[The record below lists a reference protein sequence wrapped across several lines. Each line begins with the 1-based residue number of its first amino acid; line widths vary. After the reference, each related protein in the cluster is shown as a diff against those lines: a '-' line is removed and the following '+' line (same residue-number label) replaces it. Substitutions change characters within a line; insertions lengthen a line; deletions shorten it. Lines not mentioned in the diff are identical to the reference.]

1 MLDTEK
7 NTEQIDVITS
17 WVREHSDKLYARAM
31 FQTNNVEV
39 SEDLVQETFL
49 AATKSFET
57 FDRRSKP
64 STWLFAILNNKI
76 ADYHRR
82 NVRDNKHR
90 KSFTGVDKNAT
101 SLHFNA
107 GGEWLQESKPKDWQ
121 MDDFNP
127 LDDLD
132 FLQTL
137 EKCLSKLP
145 PHWHEA
151 VKYKY
156 LEDKET
162 ETICQDLEITV
173 SNYWQIIHRAKLQL
187 RICIESNWL
196 KA

>member
-76 ADYHRR
+76 ADFHRR
-82 NVRDNKHR
+82 TARDNKHR
-90 KSFTGVDKNAT
+90 TAAAGVDKNAT
-101 SLHFNA
+101 TQYFNTD
-107 GGEWLQESKPKDWQ
+107 GEWLEKSKPKDWQ

-145 PHWHEA
+145 THWHHA

-156 LEDKET
+156 LEEKET
-162 ETICQDLEITV
+162 ETICQDLDITV

-187 RICIESNWL
+187 RTCIENNWI
-196 KA
+196 KP

>member
-1 MLDTEK
+1 LDTEK

-82 NVRDNKHR
+82 NGQR
-90 KSFTGVDKNAT
+90 
-101 SLHFNA
+101 
-107 GGEWLQESKPKDWQ
+107 
-121 MDDFNP
+121 
-127 LDDLD
+127 
-132 FLQTL
+132 
-137 EKCLSKLP
+137 
-145 PHWHEA
+145 
-151 VKYKY
+151 
-156 LEDKET
+156 
-162 ETICQDLEITV
+162 
-173 SNYWQIIHRAKLQL
+173 
-187 RICIESNWL
+187 
-196 KA
+196 

>member
-1 MLDTEK
+1 
-7 NTEQIDVITS
+7 
-17 WVREHSDKLYARAM
+17 M
-31 FQTNNVEV
+31 FQTNNVDEA
-39 SEDLVQETFL
+39 EDLVQDTFL

-76 ADYHRR
+76 ADYHRGTA
-82 NVRDNKHR
+82 RDNKHR
-90 KSFTGVDKNAT
+90 IASLGQEKKAT
-101 SLHFNA
+101 SHYFNSD
-107 GGEWLQESKPKDWQ
+107 GEWLEKSKPQDWQ
-121 MDDFNP
+121 IDEFNF

-132 FLQTL
+132 FLQVL